1 MPKFRSRLLESLP
14 HRNTEILKCAYLRN
28 QPMILGAVIK
38 MPTPAPPTTPAAMRR
53 ASDHSSVKTNTPNTA
68 PIEMQ
73 AMMTPKMMGCA
84 AIAAFQ
90 PRAVSDR
97 SDSLIGSP

>member
-1 MPKFRSRLLESLP
+1 
-14 HRNTEILKCAYLRN
+14 
-28 QPMILGAVIK
+28 
-38 MPTPAPPTTPAAMRR
+38 MRR